1 MTPSQTF
8 IVQILSTMAI
18 LVPAVL
24 GAIKA
29 WRSSGNTE
37 SLKVSTEQQNIRL
50 ERLEAW
56 QAQQDAKLA
65 AIQSDSA
72 RGFKEAGQHRAAVD
86 KELALLHSHVETTQ
100 RRVERIP
107 TGSQAGYRRT
117 NPLDDPM
124 EKTPVDPPAALPP
137 VHHKGHK

>member
-1 MTPSQTF
+1 MTSSQTF

-29 WRSSGNTE
+29 WRSSGNTDSIRVNSE
-37 SLKVSTEQQNIRL
+37 EQNLRL
-50 ERLEAW
+50 QRLEAW

-65 AIQSDSA
+65 AIKDDTA
-72 RGFKEAGQHRAAVD
+72 RGFKDAGQHRAEVD
-86 KELALLHSHVETTQ
+86 KQMAVLHHTVDTMQ

-107 TGSQAGYRRT
+107 THTQSGYVRV
-117 NPLDDPM
+117 DQM
-124 EKTPVDPPAALPP
+124 EKTPLPTVAPTVPP
-137 VHHKGHK
+137 VEPPK